1 MPKYCSAPNCKNDA
15 KTSDRKS
22 FYKLP
27 LNDPVRLKQWL
38 INMGREDWTPSRHQ
52 HLCHE
57 HFKPACFTLRWGIRY
72 LANNAVPT
80 IFQLSETAE
89 KRKGGDRSER
99 NPKRQRSYSRKPD
112 LTLPAVGMPPIDPM
126 CQDREANPV
135 QLYAITLD
143 SSQPAHP
150 MLLDPS
156 SAGHT
161 LGSVQT
167 AVPLPGVGGHVVS
180 VDELPVTLF
189 QTVEDLGEAGEGEQ
203 HIEVV
208 VKSEG
213 TAVDEE
219 EEEQQKAAE
228 RMRSAAD
235 LVESHGVAVNE
246 GVLHAAPAPS
256 SLTIENVALEM
267 VEPSAAPDDRGVQII
282 AYFETIPNVLPVGS
296 AVQPGPTPDTV
307 LSSALSSKPIV
318 STLPIISKHLP
329 PSPGSLVLT
338 LERLES
344 AERDGEREGVEE
356 DGMEQ
361 QGKQLEEHRYHK
373 NSLSKEQ
380 LEAIVIELQKKV
392 KVLQQR
398 HRRHLD
404 KLLGL
409 ESTVSQ
415 LRHSNLVNEERLQL
429 LEKAYIQTSA
439 AVSDAGETVAIICEE
454 ENTAYLYALPKCEV
468 DVEVD

>member
-15 KTSDRKS
+15 KNSDRKS
-22 FYKLP
+22 FYKFP

-57 HFKPACFTLRWGIRY
+57 HFTPTCFTMRWGIRY
-72 LANNAVPT
+72 LANDAVPT

-89 KRKGGDRSER
+89 KRKGGDRLER
-99 NPKRQRSYSRKPD
+99 NPKRQRSFSRK
-112 LTLPAVGMPPIDPM
+112 LVVGMPPIDPTSR
-126 CQDREANPV
+126 DSEPNPV
-135 QLYAITLD
+135 QLYAIAVD
-143 SSQPAHP
+143 PSQPAP
-150 MLLDPS
+150 PVLLDPG
-156 SAGHT
+156 SAGH
-161 LGSVQT
+161 
-167 AVPLPGVGGHVVS
+167 APGVGGHVVS

-189 QTVEDLGEAGEGEQ
+189 QTVEDLGQPGEGEQ
-203 HIEVV
+203 HIEVM

-213 TAVDEE
+213 AAVGEE
-219 EEEQQKAAE
+219 EEGQLKEAKG
-228 RMRSAAD
+228 MMSAA
-235 LVESHGVAVNE
+235 VAMESRDAAASEGALRAV
-246 GVLHAAPAPS
+246 PALP
-256 SLTIENVALEM
+256 SLTVENVALEM
-267 VEPSAAPDDRGVQII
+267 VEPPAAPDDRDVQII
-282 AYFETIPNVLPVGS
+282 AYFETIPNVLPAGL
-296 AVQPGPTPDTV
+296 AGQICPAPDTV
-307 LSSALSSKPIV
+307 LSSALSSTPIV
-318 STLPIISKHLP
+318 STLPIVSKHLP

-344 AERDGEREGVEE
+344 VERDGETGAVEE
-356 DGMEQ
+356 DRTEQ
-361 QGKQLEEHRYHK
+361 QGKLLEEHRYHK
-373 NSLSKEQ
+373 NTLSKEQ

-429 LEKAYIQTSA
+429 LEKAYVQTSA
-439 AVSDAGETVAIICEE
+439 AVSEAGETVAIICEE
-454 ENTAYLYALPKCEV
+454 DNTAYLYSLPKYEV